1 LVFQGLS
8 VHFPTFAVDCV
19 LFIRILAVYP
29 PLPNHKIRTTVVFG
43 PPILFKLVRVVAMAG
58 QALAT
63 VEDVKSY
70 YSASAER
77 ATPEL
82 RAWGIVLWLFAAL
95 DNMYVK

>member
-1 LVFQGLS
+1 MV
-8 VHFPTFAVDCV
+8 
-19 LFIRILAVYP
+19 
-29 PLPNHKIRTTVVFG
+29 
-43 PPILFKLVRVVAMAG
+43 G
-58 QALAT
+58 QAVAT